1 MQEYFSKEVI
11 NQDYNR
17 LINQLWK
24 LIPMWENNEDW
35 KSHLDTVLTEILG
48 LIKIFSLDALILI
61 SKLEGL
67 KENQNINFLTYR
79 RTVFKSIELL
89 GEVLNNDR

>member
-1 MQEYFSKEVI
+1 MKDKFSKEII

-35 KSHLDTVLTEILG
+35 ISHLDTVLTEIMG
-48 LIKIFSLDALILI
+48 LIKIFSLNGLILI

-67 KENQNINFLTYR
+67 KENKNINFLTYR
-79 RTVFKSIELL
+79 RTVFRSIELL

>member
-1 MQEYFSKEVI
+1 MYNKFSKDII

-35 KSHLDTVLTEILG
+35 KSHLDTLLTEILG
-48 LIKIFSLDALILI
+48 LIKIFSLDGLVLI

-67 KENQNINFLTYR
+67 KVNKNIDFLTYR

-89 GEVLNNDR
+89 GEVLNHDR